1 MEYDIEKIL
10 TMYEDDYNPSSMVP
24 GPRKPF
30 SYAGI
35 VTAGKRK
42 GMHKYLDFY
51 SKNSGKKVLT
61 EWFDSKPAMDAALE
75 KRKLESGKGLT
86 ETELTTKHKTEL
98 TKRGYKTW
106 GEVPENVRRS
116 ISTATS
122 QGPYES
128 QAKWKAE
135 GLETRVNE
143 KTRKLFEKV
152 KPINSKTGLPMTL
165 QEFSALTRGQKGKL
179 LGRLQG
185 KVKTR
190 QWAKRQGWYP
200 EKKENKLINF
210 LKLAAKKQEKLP
222 LKERNFIN
230 VWEGEKFVGVKD
242 KRKNTLWTHVD
253 YDITGKKGADV
264 ITNHPGNENVQFFLN
279 QADKFK
285 HEAPD
290 KLLGTHNQLVLKK
303 EKLIRLIHCNSIT
316 KN

>member
-1 MEYDIEKIL
+1 
-10 TMYEDDYNPSSMVP
+10 MVP

-30 SYAGI
+30 GYAGI
-35 VTAGKRK
+35 VKQGPRK

-51 SKNSGKKVLT
+51 TEKQAEELGKGT
-61 EWFDSKPAMDAALE
+61 ATAEWFNSKPAMDAALE

-135 GLETRVNE
+135 GLKTRVNE

-165 QEFSALTRGQKGKL
+165 QEFSALTRGQKAKL
-179 LGRLQG
+179 LGRLKG

-190 QWAKRQGWYP
+190 QWAKRQGW
-200 EKKENKLINF
+200 
-210 LKLAAKKQEKLP
+210 
-222 LKERNFIN
+222 
-230 VWEGEKFVGVKD
+230 
-242 KRKNTLWTHVD
+242 
-253 YDITGKKGADV
+253 
-264 ITNHPGNENVQFFLN
+264 
-279 QADKFK
+279 
-285 HEAPD
+285 
-290 KLLGTHNQLVLKK
+290 
-303 EKLIRLIHCNSIT
+303 
-316 KN
+316 